1 MQTLTREMAMNKILI
16 KMKRDLEGID
26 IVKEAELINQK
37 KSKLSSRTRA
47 LVLFQLEIDK
57 SKQVEDIPLN
67 EETINKEETTNETI

>member
-1 MQTLTREMAMNKILI
+1 MQTLTREMAMSKILT
-16 KMKRDLEGID
+16 KMEKDLAGID